1 MDISFVI
8 RLVDE
13 FSGRA
18 KGIKDSLK
26 GIGDA
31 ARGGFSS
38 AIKDGFS
45 VENIEAASKNAE
57 AALTRAR
64 GRMIG
69 AFGQALTLAAPV
81 IKAGNFQEA
90 FIDFANV
97 AEIPIERMGD
107 IEKRLIA
114 ATRTTG
120 KNKSELLTIL
130 SGYVGKGMDL
140 NQAMDAIAATGRA
153 ATATKATVGDMGNA
167 GFAVMDNL
175 KVDAGNLAK
184 AFDVMAASGK
194 EGSFELKDMARN
206 FPELTANAASLKMKG
221 VPAVAS
227 LAAALQIAMKS
238 AGSADQAA
246 NNMSNFLGKIS
257 SPETVRNFKKMGI
270 DIEKEMKSAAA
281 KGTDPL
287 MHALQVI
294 KKATGGDEYK
304 MGELFAD
311 KQVLDFLRAL
321 IPNLEEYERIRD
333 KAGKAEGVIDK
344 DFVNVTAGLNAQFKA
359 LMTEIDNLFSAGGVL
374 LPIVQ
379 DILGRMIEM
388 VVVVNDWTAANP
400 ELTAT
405 IVKSAAALLAMSVA
419 SRVLG
424 YGIAA
429 LRGPM
434 IGLVSTFLKFQ
445 DGKNIAIGWRI
456 LAGTWRA
463 AAGSASLLTSG
474 LMAVVRAIPAIRNGL
489 AGLMMISAASGGG
502 LAGAF
507 AALGT
512 ALAAAA
518 ATIGSAIAAIT
529 APVWALIVAFAA
541 AGFAVWKFWDR
552 ISAFASGFAGPIAGL
567 ISDAAN
573 AHSAFVRKIISGFAD
588 LLGVDLSFLNRWKT
602 TISNALDFSG
612 MIDGMTAGLA
622 RGWAALKAFFTPERL
637 TNEAREGVRQ
647 AGENLANALIDG
659 FKAALSGLW
668 AVVASIP
675 GQIRAAIGK
684 VDLGFNWFGGPNG
697 NQPPAGGPPPYQP
710 KGPDVQG
717 AVEAVLEDK
726 RPPQMNTVN
735 VTNNITTSDP
745 VAAGRAAS
753 SSAASALAGALH
765 DGGGQ

>member
-18 KGIKDSLK
+18 KGIRENLK
-26 GIGDA
+26 GMGSA
-31 ARGGFSS
+31 ARDGFSS
-38 AIKDGFS
+38 AIKEGFS
-45 VENIEAASKNAE
+45 IENIETASKNAE
-57 AALTRAR
+57 AALLQAR
-64 GRMIG
+64 SRMIG
-69 AFGQALTLAAPV
+69 AIGQAITLAAPV

-97 AEIPIERMGD
+97 AEIPVDKMQEV
-107 IEKRLIA
+107 EAALVA

-120 KNKSELLTIL
+120 KNKSELLEIL

-175 KVDAGNLAK
+175 KVDAGDLAR

-194 EGSFELKDMARN
+194 ESSFELKDMARN

-359 LMTEIDNLFSAGGVL
+359 LLTEIDNLFSAGGVL

-379 DILGRMIEM
+379 DILVRIKQM
-388 VVVVNDWTAANP
+388 VMAVNDWTRANP
-400 ELTAT
+400 ALTNT
-405 IVKSAAALLAMSVA
+405 IVKAVAGLMSLSVA

-424 YGIAA
+424 YAIAA
-429 LRGPM
+429 LRLPM
-434 IGLVSTFLKFQ
+434 IGLASTFLKFEN
-445 DGKNIAIGWRI
+445 GKNIATGWRVI
-456 LAGTWRA
+456 AGSWTAAGA
-463 AAGSASLLTSG
+463 AARGLGSALLFILRPLKNATAGIAMLSIAGGGG
-474 LMAVVRAIPAIRNGL
+474 LGGAMFTVLTVLRTVAAGL
-489 AGLMMISAASGGG
+489 AGVVSAISAPI
-502 LAGAF
+502 
-507 AALGT
+507 
-512 ALAAAA
+512 
-518 ATIGSAIAAIT
+518 ATIIA
-529 APVWALIVAFAA
+529 LFAA
-541 AGFAVWKFWDR
+541 AGFAVWKYWDR

-588 LLGVDLSFLNRWKT
+588 LIGVDLSFLDGWKA

-612 MIDGMTAGLA
+612 FVDS
-622 RGWAALKAFFTPERL
+622 
-637 TNEAREGVRQ
+637 AREKLSSLWSVVSGFFSREKLSDEAKGNVRA
-647 AGENLANALIDG
+647 AGEALAKALIDG
-659 FKAALSGLW
+659 FKAALSGIG
-668 AVVASIP
+668 AAVASIP
-675 GQIRAAIGK
+675 GKIREAIGD
-684 VDLGFNWFGGPNG
+684 VDFGFNLFGGQNG
-697 NQPPAGGPPPYQP
+697 AVPPVNGQPPYQP
-710 KGPDVQG
+710 PSATGG
-717 AVEAVLEDK
+717 AEKEARIIIDDK
-726 RPPQMNTVN
+726 RPPVATVN
-735 VTNNITTSDP
+735 LTQNITTSDA